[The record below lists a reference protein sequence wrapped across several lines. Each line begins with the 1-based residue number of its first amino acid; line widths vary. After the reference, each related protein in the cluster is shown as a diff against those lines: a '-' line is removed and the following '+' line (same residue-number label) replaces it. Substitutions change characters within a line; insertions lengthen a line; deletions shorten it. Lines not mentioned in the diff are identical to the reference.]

1 MTVAKLKIA
10 PGYVWDSTFYSNTG
24 GWYDGDKVR
33 FRNGFPEKIGGWT
46 KYTTEA
52 YLGSCR
58 NLFCWA
64 ALDGTVY
71 TGMGT
76 NIKYY
81 LSGGS
86 INGLQDIT
94 PIVWTTTKLPDGSV
108 GAAALTTTSGSTS
121 VIVYDAT
128 YSPVVGQYVIISG
141 ATGPVNNIPASEI
154 NAEHVIT
161 SIIDTSHY
169 TISVST
175 AANAT
180 GSGGGSNVKAEYE
193 LQPGLNDVSLNTGW
207 GVGPW
212 GGAVSPVKSTTLS
225 GAIATSSSSATITI
239 TWTGHGIPSP
249 IPTTA
254 GSPTYWISISGVT
267 GSGTPPTIGGIPIQ
281 FINSTFQVVSA
292 PTADTLTVTTTA
304 GNASPALS
312 ISAVSGQG
320 GSNISAAYWSSA
332 SATGW
337 GDPNNGL
344 GASDQLRLWTSDNY
358 GERLI
363 ACVRNGGIYE
373 WSPDYAEGRMINI
386 ADDPVATVVDAPVV
400 ATQIMMSDI
409 GQHLI
414 AFGAN
419 VWGATP
425 AVQDTMNVRWSDSE
439 DIYNWDE
446 ADTTKLAGSVRLGVG
461 SFISTAAQTKDEILI
476 WTDAALYSMKPSGDT
491 NVFNFS
497 LLATNTNIVGP
508 NSVVIANNTAFWMGL
523 NNFYYYDGAVYT
535 LPSTVRDKV
544 FLSLNLEQS
553 YKVFAGKNSEFNEVT
568 WFYPSSTLVD
578 DGNGNLV
585 KNTENDSYVTFN
597 YVDKIWYFGTI
608 ARTAWLDAEFNNHP
622 LGATPNADGY
632 VYEHEV
638 GDNDGSTP
646 GGAPINA
653 WILSSP
659 VEIEDGE
666 NFSFVRR
673 IIPDIT
679 FRNSDPT
686 KTVAFTIYPQ
696 NYPGAEIGSMDSN
709 NVNLTAGQTYD
720 LDVYTN
726 QVFTR
731 LRGRSVILRVE
742 SDQQNI
748 AWRLGTPRLEIVQDG
763 RR

>member
-1 MTVAKLKIA
+1 MTDDYWVEI
-10 PGYVWDSTFYSNTG
+10 TG
-24 GWYDGDKVR
+24 
-33 FRNGFPEKIGGWT
+33 
-46 KYTTEA
+46 
-52 YLGSCR
+52 
-58 NLFCWA
+58 
-64 ALDGTVY
+64 
-71 TGMGT
+71 
-76 NIKYY
+76 
-81 LSGGS
+81 
-86 INGLQDIT
+86 
-94 PIVWTTTKLPDGSV
+94 
-108 GAAALTTTSGSTS
+108 
-121 VIVYDAT
+121 
-128 YSPVVGQYVIISG
+128 
-141 ATGPVNNIPASEI
+141 
-154 NAEHVIT
+154 
-161 SIIDTSHY
+161 
-169 TISVST
+169 
-175 AANAT
+175 AN
-180 GSGGGSNVKAEYE
+180 S
-193 LQPGLNDVSLNTGW
+193 DV
-207 GVGPW
+207 
-212 GGAVSPVKSTTLS
+212 
-225 GAIATSSSSATITI
+225 
-239 TWTGHGIPSP
+239 
-249 IPTTA
+249 
-254 GSPTYWISISGVT
+254 
-267 GSGTPPTIGGIPIQ
+267 GGIPYQ
-281 FINSTFQVVSA
+281 FFNGTFQVVSRVDA
-292 PTADTLTVTTTA
+292 DNFTVATTADTAV
-304 GNASPALS
+304 PALTITTNS
-312 ISAVSGQG
+312 SGGGGTISVS
-320 GSNISAAYWSSA
+320 YWSSA
-332 SATGW
+332 TATGW
-337 GDPNNGL
+337 GEANNGL

-358 GERLI
+358 GEKLI
-363 ACVRNGGIYE
+363 ACVRNGPIFH
-373 WSPDYAEGRMINI
+373 WSPEYGDVRLADI
-386 ADDPVATVVDAPVV
+386 ANDVAAVDAPVV
-400 ATQIMMSDI
+400 ATQAMMSDI

-419 VWGATP
+419 VWGAATE
-425 AVQDTMNVRWSDSE
+425 AQDTMNVRWSDSE

-544 FLSLNLEQS
+544 FLNLNLEQS

-568 WFYPSSTLVD
+568 WFYPSTTILYD
-578 DGNGNLV
+578 ENNQPYT
-585 KNTENDSYVTFN
+585 NTENDSYVTFN

-622 LGATPNADGY
+622 LGATPSADGY

-731 LRGRSVILRVE
+731 LRGRSVILKVQ

>member
-33 FRNGFPEKIGGWT
+33 FRNGFPEKIGGWQ
-46 KYTTEA
+46 KFTTEQ

-76 NIKYY
+76 NVKYY
-81 LSGGS
+81 ISGGS
-86 INGLQDIT
+86 INGLQDVT
-94 PIVWTTTKLPDGSV
+94 PVVWTTAKLPDGSV
-108 GAAALTTTSGSTS
+108 GAAALTTTSGSKS
-121 VIVYDAT
+121 VIIYDAT
-128 YSPVVGQYVIISG
+128 YSPVVGQYVILSG
-141 ATGPVNNIPASEI
+141 ATGTVNNIPATEI

-161 SIIDTSHY
+161 SIIDASHY
-169 TISVST
+169 TIEVT
-175 AANAT
+175 TQANAT
-180 GSGGGSNVKAEYE
+180 GSGFGSNVKAEYE

-212 GGAVSPVKSTTLS
+212 GGAVSPITAATLS
-225 GAIATSSSSATITI
+225 NAITTSVGSSTVTVNWPS
-239 TWTGHGIPSP
+239 HGIP
-249 IPTTA
+249 T
-254 GSPTYWISISGVT
+254 SPTAKYWVQLSGVT
-267 GSGTPPTIGGIPIQ
+267 PATGSIGGIPVV
-281 FINSTFQVVSA
+281 FFNTTFEVVSVPDANHFTITTSA
-292 PTADTLTVTTTA
+292 PSSLAT
-304 GNASPALS
+304 
-312 ISAVSGQG
+312 SAVTGG
-320 GSNISAAYWSSA
+320 GSTTSAKYWSSA
-332 SATGW
+332 SSTGW

-544 FLSLNLEQS
+544 FLNLNLEQS

-568 WFYPSSTLVD
+568 WFYPSTTILYD
-578 DGNGNLV
+578 ENNQPYT
-585 KNTENDSYVTFN
+585 NTENDSYVTFN

-622 LGATPNADGY
+622 LGATPSADGY

-731 LRGRSVILRVE
+731 LRGRSVILKVQ